1 MAATEA
7 RHPGSTGLG
16 SMTASEVVALMDEQ
30 EWRTAVAVR
39 KVASSIATAADR
51 VAGCLQNHGRIV
63 LMGAGTSGR
72 IAIQETAEMRPTFGV
87 PEGQF
92 LALVAGGPSCGP
104 AAITLSE
111 DDTEAPGAA
120 LTKLH
125 IGPSDAVIGL
135 AASGTTPFVLAG
147 LGAARAAG
155 AWTCAIA
162 NNLGAPVFEFAETA
176 IYLETGPE
184 ILTGSTRLQAGTAQ
198 KLALN
203 RITTAAMVVD
213 GRVVENHMVDL
224 VVSIAKLEHRAVRI
238 VCDLRGLDEDDA
250 RHLLESNGWSVRR
263 ALACPG
269 NGL

>member
-1 MAATEA
+1 
-7 RHPGSTGLG
+7 
-16 SMTASEVVALMDEQ
+16 MTAREVVALMDEE
-30 EWRTAVAVR
+30 EWRTAAAVR
-39 KVASSIATAADR
+39 RAAAAVVTAADR
-51 VAGCLQNHGRIV
+51 VANCLQKDGRIV

-72 IAIQETAEMRPTFGV
+72 IAIQEAAEMRPTFGV

-104 AAITLSE
+104 AAITPSE
-111 DDTEAPGAA
+111 DDTEAPVAA
-120 LTKLH
+120 LTKLR
-125 IGPSDAVIGL
+125 IGPSDAVIGV

-147 LGAARAAG
+147 LHAARAAG

-162 NNLGAPVFEFAETA
+162 NNPEAPALGIADTA
-176 IYLETGPE
+176 ICLETGPE

-203 RITTAAMVVD
+203 RITTAAMVVN

-224 VVSIAKLEHRAVRI
+224 VVSIAKLERRAVRI
-238 VCDLRGLDEDDA
+238 VCDLRGLDEQSA
-250 RHLLESNGWSVRR
+250 RRLLESNDWSVRH

-269 NGL
+269 DRL